1 MGWESNKKYGR
12 GCTKRKDTAICREIF
27 LWVTGPSR
35 TGDIEQTIQLGAY
48 GPRRLQIV
56 LVDDTKENK

>member
-1 MGWESNKKYGR
+1 MKKRRR
-12 GCTKRKDTAICREIF
+12 GCAKRKDAAICREIF
-27 LWVTGPSR
+27 LRVTGPSR

-56 LVDDTKENK
+56 LVDDTKETK